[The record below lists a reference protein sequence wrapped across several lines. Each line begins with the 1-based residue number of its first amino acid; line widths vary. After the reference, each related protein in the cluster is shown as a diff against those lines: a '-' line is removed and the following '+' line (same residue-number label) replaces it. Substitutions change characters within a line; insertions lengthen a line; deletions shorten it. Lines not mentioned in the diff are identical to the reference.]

1 MKSASST
8 DCREKRCGIATSPS
22 PYPYLH
28 WLYFQWDVFK
38 TGVYRKE
45 HSPLSSFPLDVL
57 RIFVNNEKN
66 DGAIRYI
73 VVGLFIFYNGTS
85 S

>member
-45 HSPLSSFPLDVL
+45 HSTLFSFSV
-57 RIFVNNEKN
+57 RCIANFFVNNK
-66 DGAIRYI
+66 IRNPMELLDI
-73 VVGLFIFYNGTS
+73 
-85 S
+85 

>member
-8 DCREKRCGIATSPS
+8 DCREKNTA
-22 PYPYLH
+22 L
-28 WLYFQWDVFK
+28 
-38 TGVYRKE
+38 
-45 HSPLSSFPLDVL
+45 SPLFPLDVL